1 MGFVTPCLAG
11 QLLTRRYCHSI
22 PPTWHPDKSANRPFR
37 RLFILL
43 PSHVAPVTFRLFQH
57 TSNHGQ
63 LQCHAWRCSDQTLVA
78 SPHGSLVLSFPVAGA
93 AGDHGREWALAL
105 AVHHPPA
112 LLETLLDVMRTRREA
127 ERVGVFRDLRG
138 TPAMGQFRLE
148 PSPTV
153 GLSLG
158 GLLESADRMV
168 SRSECMVVERTWPS
182 QTLAILSS
190 SQSLSYSGGGGGGIP

>member
-1 MGFVTPCLAG
+1 MSSWTASHPP
-11 QLLTRRYCHSI
+11 LLSQHSTNMA
-22 PPTWHPDKSANRPFR
+22 PTFHKRANRPFR
-37 RLFILL
+37 RLFLL
-43 PSHVAPVTFRLFQH
+43 IPSHVTFRLFQH

-158 GLLESADRMV
+158 GLLEPADRMV

-190 SQSLSYSGGGGGGIP
+190 SQSLSCSGGGGGGIP